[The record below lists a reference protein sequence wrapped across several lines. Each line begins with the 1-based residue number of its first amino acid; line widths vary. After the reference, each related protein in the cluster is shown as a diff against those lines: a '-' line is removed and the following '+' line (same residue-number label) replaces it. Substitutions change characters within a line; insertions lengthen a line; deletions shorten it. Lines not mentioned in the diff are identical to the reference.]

1 MDIESLNAILTLGA
15 GAAVGIIGMWF
26 MYQINLRAIAPL
38 TEAIN
43 KLIVTLEGMEGR

>member
-1 MDIESLNAILTLGA
+1 MEIEALNSILTLGA

-26 MYQINLRAIAPL
+26 MYNINMKGITAL

-43 KLIVTLEGMEGR
+43 DLVTELKEMAK